1 MRIRETVV
9 YDSVQDP
16 RVPDL
21 SGDQL
26 QVSASDH
33 CLRARDQDQNDVISI
48 FGFQKSNHVFI
59 TETVTDSPSP
69 TPLPTDDDDHTG
81 TIVGVV
87 IPVFFILM
95 ILVGIYI
102 YRRRGKVSYE
112 QVY

>member
-1 MRIRETVV
+1 MSERQDYCLTDTWLYFRRETVV

-59 TETVTDSPSP
+59 T
-69 TPLPTDDDDHTG
+69 
-81 TIVGVV
+81 
-87 IPVFFILM
+87 
-95 ILVGIYI
+95 
-102 YRRRGKVSYE
+102 GKIDTMYNVSKLTLTN
-112 QVY
+112 